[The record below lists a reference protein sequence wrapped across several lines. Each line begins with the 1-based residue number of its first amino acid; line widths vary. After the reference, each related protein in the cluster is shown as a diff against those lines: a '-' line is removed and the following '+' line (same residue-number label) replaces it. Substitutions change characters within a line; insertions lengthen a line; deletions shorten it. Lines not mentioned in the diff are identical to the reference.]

1 MLELLNTTEPWII
14 LILGIIVGI
23 VFWFI
28 LSRLFFRKSYTS
40 SSNLEGSIS
49 GAGLVENST
58 AFAVSDRAGML
69 SSSNEAFTAL
79 FGTSEGNPQLSLLP
93 LLSKPDRNWWREQV
107 SLAGFKQQERVCN
120 PEKSLVGAASHI
132 YLQVNRS
139 QDSNKRIIIGNDLS
153 SFYRINKHLRSTMA
167 QVSELTFTAPFG
179 MLLEQNG
186 VVLKVNDAFCK
197 MFDSDKESLVGG
209 RWLEQI
215 PQLSARAIR
224 KGLQR
229 HANDLS
235 FNMELEL
242 EDKSQRKFWCNLFV
256 NEVVDSTP
264 KSRVRSWYFDDA
276 SAQKSSSQRLK
287 QSAVVFEASSDAIM
301 IVDSSRKVKM
311 VNSAFCKMTGFDS
324 SEIQGRNPQIL
335 GAERKDIQFLEK
347 VWNIAEDKGEWQ
359 GEVWKRRKSGE
370 RYPEWL
376 SITAVKNRDGET
388 EDLVAISSDM
398 TTRKQAE
405 NRIRYQANYDP
416 LTDLPNRNL
425 FMDRLRQ
432 GISRAKRE
440 GTMLA
445 LLFIDLDRFKYIN
458 DSFGHA
464 VGDQL
469 LIKVAS
475 LLKECVR
482 NSDSIARFGGDEF
495 AIILSPIYGSENAS
509 RVSSLIL
516 ERLGQAIDLEG
527 YEVVSEGSI
536 GISLFPNDG
545 DNEEI
550 LVKNA
555 DTAMYRAK
563 ERGRNTYQFFTE
575 EMQRSAQERVLM
587 ERDLRAAFKK
597 NQFSL
602 AFQPQMDCTN
612 GTVGG
617 LEVLMRWKNGE
628 KGNISPA
635 VFIALA
641 EDTGMIVQ
649 MGTWILKK
657 ACEQFV
663 KWKALGIS
671 PKYLAVNV
679 SSRQFRTKNF
689 IETVKQILEV
699 TGMMATE
706 LELELTESMLMEDRE
721 FARKLLHKIRALGVK
736 LSIDDFGT
744 GYSSLSYLKKF
755 PLNNLKVDQSFVKD
769 LNDEE
774 NASIV
779 KAIIDLGHTLDMQI
793 IAEGVETRQQLE
805 KLNEFGVDFVQG
817 YYFSK
822 PMNVELC
829 EKFLMD
835 KLNAPNLTPYTP
847 AVQQADI

>member
-1 MLELLNTTEPWII
+1 MIELINSIDPWII
-14 LILGIIVGI
+14 LLSGIFVGAT
-23 VFWFI
+23 VWFVVGK
-28 LSRLFFRKSYTS
+28 LFKPPQAKPNAQIKDSFSQPGQAEKH
-40 SSNLEGSIS
+40 L
-49 GAGLVENST
+49 
-58 AFAVSDRAGML
+58 AFAISDRNGML
-69 SSSNEAFTAL
+69 ISTNDAFLSL
-79 FGTSEGNPQLSLLP
+79 FGVNQDSNQLSLLP
-93 LLSKPDRNWWREQV
+93 LLSKDDRSWWREKV
-107 SLAGFKQQERVCN
+107 SQGGFVENERICN
-120 PEKSLVGAASHI
+120 PEKALPGAASHI
-132 YLQVNRS
+132 YLQIN
-139 QDSNKRIIIGNDLS
+139 QADEANKRVIIGNDFS
-153 SFYRINKHLRSTMA
+153 SFYRINQHLRASMEQTT
-167 QVSELTFTAPFG
+167 QLSSIAPFG
-179 MLLEQNG
+179 MLLEKKG
-186 VVLKVNDAFCK
+186 IVLQVNDSFCQ
-197 MFDSDKESLVGG
+197 MFGADRQAMSGE
-209 RWLEQI
+209 RWLDKI
-215 PQLSARAIR
+215 PQLSSRAIH
-224 KGLQR
+224 KALQK
-229 HANDLS
+229 HTNQDN
-235 FNMELEL
+235 FIMELEL
-242 EDKSQRKFWCNLFV
+242 EDSKQRKFWCNIHINDV
-256 NEVVDSTP
+256 TENCTGD
-264 KSRVRSWYFDDA
+264 KIRCWYFDDA
-276 SAQKSSSQRLK
+276 SAQKSSSKRLK

-301 IVDSSRKVKM
+301 IVDNQRKVKM
-311 VNSAFCKMTGFDS
+311 VNSAFCKMTGFDAT
-324 SEIQGRNPQIL
+324 EIQGRSPQIL

-347 VWNIAEDKGEWQ
+347 VWSHAEEKGEWQ
-359 GEVWKRRKSGE
+359 GEVWKRRKNGE

-376 SITAVKNRDGET
+376 SITAVKNREGET

-432 GISRAKRE
+432 GINRAKRE

-475 LLKECVR
+475 LLKDCVR
-482 NSDSIARFGGDEF
+482 SSDSIARFGGDEF

-509 RVSSLIL
+509 RVSTLIL
-516 ERLGQAIDLEG
+516 ERLGQAIDLDG

-536 GISLFPNDG
+536 GISLYPNDG
-545 DNEEI
+545 ATEEL

-587 ERDLRAAFKK
+587 ERDLRSALK
-597 NQFSL
+597 NDQLSL
-602 AFQPQMDCTN
+602 AFQPQMDCSN
-612 GTVGG
+612 GSVGG
-617 LEVLMRWKNGE
+617 LEVLMRWKNGD
-628 KGNISPA
+628 KGNVSPA

-649 MGTWILKK
+649 MGTWILRKS
-657 ACEQFV
+657 CQQFV
-663 KWKALGIS
+663 EWKAMGLS

-679 SSRQFRTKNF
+679 STRQFRTKNF
-689 IETVKQILEV
+689 IEVVQQILKE
-699 TGMMATE
+699 TGMLASE

-721 FARKLLHKIRALGVK
+721 FARKLLHKLRDLGLK

-769 LNDEE
+769 LQNED

-779 KAIIDLGHTLDMQI
+779 KAIVDLGHTLDMQI
-793 IAEGVETRQQLE
+793 IAEGVETEQQLN

-817 YYFSK
+817 YLFSK
-822 PMNVELC
+822 PMSPQLC
-829 EKFLMD
+829 EKFLRK
-835 KLNAPNLTPYTP
+835 KLEAPNLRPI
-847 AVQQADI
+847 QNQSKQA